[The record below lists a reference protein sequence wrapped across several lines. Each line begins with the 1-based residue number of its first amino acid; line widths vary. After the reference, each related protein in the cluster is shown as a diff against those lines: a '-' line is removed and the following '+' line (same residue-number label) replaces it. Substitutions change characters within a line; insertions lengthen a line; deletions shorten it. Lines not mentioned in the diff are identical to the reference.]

1 MEDDDMASPFWLQ
14 TSDDHRRLR
23 RRRNFSSF
31 FFNSGLLLTILLL
44 IACVFVFVIIPS
56 FLSFTS
62 QILRPHTVKKSWDS
76 LNLVLV
82 LFAIICGFLSRNG
95 VQRTNSS
102 TGSGRT
108 SAGSNYYEDRSYQ
121 QSAAKVSL
129 SPRRFYDY
137 QQNNQDRF
145 SQFGGGDGLN
155 RLRSFKSYPD
165 LRQGGDDRWRFYDD
179 THVRDY
185 RFPSSDD
192 VLRPVD
198 DALRKEEVAET
209 KEKEI
214 DNLDDTKDIGV
225 DTVTAVKAPAP
236 SPPVDLPSSLPTAT
250 PPLPPARTGKRRV
263 QRTYRSVGHSKSGD
277 DEWKEMDMED
287 FYKRQPS
294 PSVPK
299 PTPSPSPPPPPPP
312 PPPEKKRSKDFLISL
327 RRKKKKKQRQHSVE
341 NLASLFDPESEHPT
355 QSSIPPPSP
364 LPPPPPPPPPPH
376 FFQNLFSPKRGK
388 SKKIHS
394 PPPPPRPS
402 TEIHLSR
409 SVQRPSGSRF
419 ESERAPA
426 STYRPPKPVKTSSF
440 GSVEDNAENGNASP
454 LNPIPPPPPPPPF
467 KMPAW
472 RFEVRGDYVRVAS
485 FSSRSGS
492 PDLDSEDPSDRESS
506 PMAAGTGASASPL
519 FCPSPDVNTKAD
531 NFIARFKAGLKLEK
545 VNSGKAKSNLGP
557 SVGPI

>member
-1 MEDDDMASPFWLQ
+1 MASPFWLQ

-102 TGSGRT
+102 TGSGRYEQAA
-108 SAGSNYYEDRSYQ
+108 SADRSYQ

-225 DTVTAVKAPAP
+225 DTVTAVKDEEEKTEKMEAAESYPAPAP
-236 SPPVDLPSSLPTAT
+236 S

-394 PPPPPRPS
+394 VSVAPPPPPPPPPRPS

-426 STYRPPKPVKTSSF
+426 STYRPPKPVKTN
-440 GSVEDNAENGNASP
+440 NAENGNASP

>member
-102 TGSGRT
+102 TGSGRYEQAA
-108 SAGSNYYEDRSYQ
+108 SAATTNRSYQ

-165 LRQGGDDRWRFYDD
+165 LRQESLWIGGGGDDRWRFYDD

-225 DTVTAVKAPAP
+225 DTVTAVKDEEEKTEKMEAAESYPAPAP
-236 SPPVDLPSSLPTAT
+236 SPPTAT

-263 QRTYRSVGHSKSGD
+263 QRTYRSVGHSKSG
-277 DEWKEMDMED
+277 EEKTVEEIK
-287 FYKRQPS
+287 YVYLP
-294 PSVPK
+294 P
-299 PTPSPSPPPPPPP
+299 PSPPPPPPP

-341 NLASLFDPESEHPT
+341 NLASLFDPESV
-355 QSSIPPPSP
+355 PPPSP

-394 PPPPPRPS
+394 VSVAPPPPPPPPPRPS

-409 SVQRPSGSRF
+409 T
-419 ESERAPA
+419 

>member
-1 MEDDDMASPFWLQ
+1 MASPFWLQ

-102 TGSGRT
+102 TGSGR
-108 SAGSNYYEDRSYQ
+108 
-121 QSAAKVSL
+121 
-129 SPRRFYDY
+129 RFYDY

-165 LRQGGDDRWRFYDD
+165 LRQESLWIGGGGDDRWRFYDD

-209 KEKEI
+209 KEKE
-214 DNLDDTKDIGV
+214 TVKDEEEK
-225 DTVTAVKAPAP
+225 TEKMEAAESYPAPAP

-263 QRTYRSVGHSKSGD
+263 QRTYRSVGHSKKFGQRIV
-277 DEWKEMDMED
+277 EEEKTVEEIK
-287 FYKRQPS
+287 YVYLP
-294 PSVPK
+294 P
-299 PTPSPSPPPPPPP
+299 PSPPPPPPP

-341 NLASLFDPESEHPT
+341 NLASLFDPEF
-355 QSSIPPPSP
+355 PPPSP

-394 PPPPPRPS
+394 VSVAPPPPPPPPPRPS

>member
-1 MEDDDMASPFWLQ
+1 
-14 TSDDHRRLR
+14 
-23 RRRNFSSF
+23 
-31 FFNSGLLLTILLL
+31 
-44 IACVFVFVIIPS
+44 
-56 FLSFTS
+56 
-62 QILRPHTVKKSWDS
+62 
-76 LNLVLV
+76 
-82 LFAIICGFLSRNG
+82 
-95 VQRTNSS
+95 
-102 TGSGRT
+102 
-108 SAGSNYYEDRSYQ
+108 
-121 QSAAKVSL
+121 
-129 SPRRFYDY
+129 
-137 QQNNQDRF
+137 
-145 SQFGGGDGLN
+145 
-155 RLRSFKSYPD
+155 
-165 LRQGGDDRWRFYDD
+165 
-179 THVRDY
+179 
-185 RFPSSDD
+185 
-192 VLRPVD
+192 
-198 DALRKEEVAET
+198 
-209 KEKEI
+209 
-214 DNLDDTKDIGV
+214 
-225 DTVTAVKAPAP
+225 
-236 SPPVDLPSSLPTAT
+236 
-250 PPLPPARTGKRRV
+250 
-263 QRTYRSVGHSKSGD
+263 
-277 DEWKEMDMED
+277 MED

-299 PTPSPSPPPPPPP
+299 PTPSQPQKTARRKGKRNIHRQEFGQRIVEEEKTVEEIKYVYLPPPSPPPPPPP